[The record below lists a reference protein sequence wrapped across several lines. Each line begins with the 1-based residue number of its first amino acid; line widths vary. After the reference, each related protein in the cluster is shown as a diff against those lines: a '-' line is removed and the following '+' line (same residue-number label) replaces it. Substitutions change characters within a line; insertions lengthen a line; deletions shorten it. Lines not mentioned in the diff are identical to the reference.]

1 MQYLQRFTTSIL
13 WKKISY
19 SDLYQQVRFPTHL
32 KESKNELQF
41 YRNLIGSQNKL
52 IFDIGANSG
61 EKAAIFKKLAKT
73 VVCFEPYSYSVRTL
87 KSRFAWSNVKIV
99 PIAIS
104 DKASFSEMY
113 VVEGLETLNSIN
125 CKQLVEVIKPV
136 AKGKNISTIS
146 VPTETLDM
154 AIEKFGTPEYI
165 KIDVEGN
172 EKEVISGLSK
182 PVRFLSFENCTPNFL
197 EEGIESIE
205 HLERIGSGKVLFNI
219 YDRGMFIFKEFCS
232 SEIVRNHLKHNNYPA
247 AEIFCFTS

>member
-1 MQYLQRFTTSIL
+1 MGYLQKFKTSIL

-19 SDLYQQVRFPTHL
+19 SDLYQQIRFPMHL
-32 KESKNELQF
+32 EETRKELKF
-41 YRNLIGSQNKL
+41 YKDLLGNKNKL

-73 VVCFEPYSYSVRTL
+73 VVCFEPYPFSVRTL
-87 KSRFAWSNVKIV
+87 KSRFAWSNVKII

-104 DKASFSEMY
+104 DKVSVSQMY

-125 CKQLVEVIKPV
+125 SKQLTEVIKPV
-136 AKGKNISTIS
+136 ANGKNISTIS

-154 AIEKFGTPEYI
+154 AIEKFGNPEYI

-172 EKEVISGLSK
+172 EKEVIAGLSK

-197 EEGIESIE
+197 DEGIASIE
-205 HLERIGSGKVLFNI
+205 HLENISDGKALFNI
-219 YDRGMFIFKEFCS
+219 YDSGSFLFPYYS
-232 SEIVRNHLKHNNYPA
+232 SPDLIKDHLKKSNYGA